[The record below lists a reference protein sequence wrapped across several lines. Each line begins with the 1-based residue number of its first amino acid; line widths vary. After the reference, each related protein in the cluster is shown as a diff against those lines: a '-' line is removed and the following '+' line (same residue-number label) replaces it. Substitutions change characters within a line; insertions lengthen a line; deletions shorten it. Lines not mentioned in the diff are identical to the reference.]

1 MSFAVSQPP
10 PAKPRPGV
18 VNVASIL
25 LYVTAA
31 LLVCQVLLSFLSISD
46 VNKAVSDFEA
56 THPDLQGAGNQ
67 VGTIIGSVVQLLL
80 AAGFVTL
87 GLLVGKGKQPA
98 RIVTWVLSGLGV
110 LCVGCGTLFAAAL
123 PSMMSGNQ
131 DLAELTT
138 AINDA
143 IPAWQRVAST
153 VSGIA
158 TLLILI
164 TVIILLALP
173 AANDYFRKEQE
184 VWVPP
189 TDWNQGGYP
198 QVPPPAAPPYP
209 PGPPAPPAPPAQ

>member
-25 LYVTAA
+25 LYLTAA
-31 LLVCQVLLSFLSISD
+31 LLVCQVVLSFLSISD
-46 VNKAVSDFEA
+46 VSKAVSDFEA
-56 THPDLQGAGNQ
+56 THPELQGAGNQ
-67 VGTIIGSVVQLLL
+67 IGTIIGSVVQLLL
-80 AAGFVTL
+80 AAGFATL
-87 GLLVGKGKQPA
+87 GILVGKGKQPA

-173 AANDYFRKEQE
+173 AANDFFRKEQE

-189 TDWNQGGYP
+189 TDWSPGGYP
-198 QVPPPAAPPYP
+198 QVPPPATPPYP